1 MKFDDPQI
9 EAIDATL
16 GAVITNINLANLT
29 ETHWQLIDTAFND
42 YALLVFPDQYLSA
55 EAQVI
60 FPNILAKSKCSAGRG
75 WKSCSNKQPK
85 T

>member
-1 MKFDDPQI
+1 MNPQI

-55 EAQVI
+55 EAQVDFSQHFGEI
-60 FPNILAKSKCSAGRG
+60 EMLRG
-75 WKSCSNKQPK
+75 AEGGKGCSNKQPK